1 MAKSAAI
8 VLIALCI
15 TMPALARA
23 EGADAAAP
31 AQAATV
37 QPTPDPPTPNP
48 SSSDKVRDNPAGQYV
63 LVKTVVAQS
72 AGAVD
77 ARARPV
83 EPEGYNLLKYCWAPE
98 NVLGDWSK
106 QAGLAGQMIVRALET
121 QSWQR
126 DLGRAGYPEAPVAA
140 AIGHYEA
147 ALIAAGFAEATRVRA
162 VEAMVSELQLVR
174 RTTPGGAKVVAVSH
188 CGGPPRSLGLNVA
201 TAPADGRARFIPSVL
216 HQLCQAQQ
224 LDPEDPVRCDYWLDG
239 KTDGPMAFAGET
251 AYSVRWPDGA
261 TASGH
266 FDPEESRSDGR
277 VTLRLRPPKPPSI
290 TSAPTP

>member
-23 EGADAAAP
+23 EGDDSVTP
-31 AQAATV
+31 VQAATV
-37 QPTPDPPTPNP
+37 QATPNP
-48 SSSDKVRDNPAGQYV
+48 SSSDKIRDNPAGQYV

-98 NVLGDWSK
+98 TVLGDWGK
-106 QAGLAGQMIVRALET
+106 RAGLAGQMIVRALET

-126 DLGRAGYPEAPVAA
+126 DLGRAGYAEAPVAA

-147 ALIAAGFAEATRVRA
+147 ALVAAGFAEATRVRA
-162 VEAMVSELQLVR
+162 VGALAGELELVR

-188 CGGPPRSLGLNVA
+188 CDGPLRSLALNIA

-224 LDPEDPVRCDYWLDG
+224 LDPEDPVRCDYWMDG

-261 TASGH
+261 TAAGH

-277 VTLRLRPPKPPSI
+277 VTLRLRPPRPPSI